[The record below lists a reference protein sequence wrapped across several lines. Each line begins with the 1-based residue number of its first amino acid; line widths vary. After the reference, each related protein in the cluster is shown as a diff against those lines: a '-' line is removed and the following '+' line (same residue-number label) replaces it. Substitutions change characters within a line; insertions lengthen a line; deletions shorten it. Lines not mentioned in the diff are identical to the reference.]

1 MDKLAAEKIAS
12 DYYSA
17 GIQLAM
23 QKVAIDLGE
32 VQDAI
37 EDQRSLY
44 HGSAEDRIGAALE
57 QRRREGALAG
67 TFGGGLGGLTIGAL
81 AGNKKGKAAQ
91 ALLAALGLG
100 TGAVAGNLA
109 GRASGIAGGGMEGL
123 LSSIPGVRQSA
134 DFLSQPLSDY

>member
-12 DYYSA
+12 DYYTA
-17 GIQLAM
+17 GIHLAM
-23 QKVAIDLGE
+23 QKIALDLRD

-37 EDQRSLY
+37 EDQRDLY
-44 HGSAEDRIGAALE
+44 HGSAEDRIGSTME

-67 TFGGGLGGLTIGAL
+67 TVGGGLGGMGIGAIL
-81 AGNKKGKAAQ
+81 GDKRSRGAQ

-100 TGAVAGNLA
+100 TGAVAGNLF
-109 GRASGIAGGGMEGL
+109 GRASGIAGGAAEGL
-123 LSSIPGVRQSA
+123 LTALPGVRQSA